1 MESLEQKTNANIK
14 KENLNKS
21 QTLEF
26 IENDIKTNL
35 YFLYDD
41 KHIIFKVTHFTIP
54 TSEYGLSKSLEEL
67 YNINRYFNNFEK
79 SIDLINSLIETFNDK
94 KSKIVFKDNIC
105 DLIVYNPITKKTF
118 ELNLIKKEKKVNSQI
133 DELINIVNED
143 RKRIQTLE
151 NKVNDLEKII
161 KEFKEKEKEK
171 QEQNNFF
178 EESHILNEE
187 EKKLIISWLNFKPKN
202 INLLLNSYRDG
213 DSFEAFHRLCDGK
226 APTIG
231 IIETT
236 KGHKFGGF
244 TTQYWNGKSNESNCK
259 PDGNA
264 FIFSLDTKRKYKVI
278 NSEKAIGTGSCWLL
292 FYGYGENS
300 IVTYGC
306 NNNNNYIG
314 KGAYDFD
321 NKVENG
327 GECNFTMKSF
337 EVYEV
342 K

>member
-1 MESLEQKTNANIK
+1 MESLNNKTNGNIK
-14 KENLNKS
+14 IENLNKS

-26 IENDIKTNL
+26 IEDDIKINL
-35 YFLYDD
+35 AFFYDD

-54 TSEYGLSKSLEEL
+54 TSEYESTKSLEEL
-67 YNINRYFNNFEK
+67 YQINRYFNNFEK

-94 KSKIVFKDNIC
+94 KSKIIFKENNC

-118 ELNLIKKEKKVNSQI
+118 ELNLNKKEKKVNSQI

-161 KEFKEKEKEK
+161 LNSFFKES
-171 QEQNNFF
+171 N
-178 EESHILNEE
+178 ILNEE

-202 INLLLNSYRDG
+202 INLLLNSNRDG

-244 TTQYWNGKSNESNCK
+244 TTQLWNGKSNENFCK
-259 PDGNA
+259 TDNNA
-264 FIFSLDTKRKYKVI
+264 FIFSLDTKRKYNVI
-278 NSEKAIGTGSCWLL
+278 NSDKAIATGINYLL
-292 FYGYGENS
+292 FFGYGYNS
-300 IVTYGC
+300 IVTYSNGC
-306 NNNNNYIG
+306 SNNSNYIEN
-314 KGAYDFD
+314 GAYNFD
-321 NKVENG
+321 NKNENG
-327 GECNFTMKSF
+327 GEMHFTMKSF
-337 EVYEV
+337 EVYEI